1 MQKTYLFIFFT
12 GLFLISC
19 NLTEN
24 GQSNPTSERANLS
37 IDKAEET
44 ENATNALKEKAYIVF
59 CCEESCQKVFRKRK
73 EAQAS
78 WEEHHS
84 EDHLAFIKDQDGKI
98 IYLVDTEGTPQSW
111 TQEKSILYFEQ
122 NGCTTGSMAEC
133 SY

>member
-1 MQKTYLFIFFT
+1 LV
-12 GLFLISC
+12 SC
-19 NLTEN
+19 NLTDKP
-24 GQSNPTSERANLS
+24 SSDTTASEGATLS

-44 ENATNALKEKAYIVF
+44 ENATNALKAKAFIVF

-73 EAQAS
+73 DAQTS

-98 IYLVDTEGTPQSW
+98 IYLVDEKGTVQSW
-111 TQEKSILYFEQ
+111 TPEKSRLYFEE
-122 NGCTTGSMAEC
+122 NGCVTGSTTEC